1 MMYCNEH
8 KSYNCLHEVRPPL
21 NAGFATPGLLNTR
34 PLPKDFAEVLRTN
47 NVLTALMAVR
57 DEVTRA
63 QKLWPRP
70 FSCAHEGISVIREE
84 FEELWDEVKLNEKKR
99 DLEKIR
105 KEAVQVAAMAIRFIV
120 EVIDEGRGR
129 E

>member
-1 MMYCNEH
+1 MPTACRWRRTGRGVSVMASEQ
-8 KSYNCLHEVRPPL
+8 PL
-21 NAGFATPGLLNTR
+21 AVQAGIISGEDWERGMRSHRVADALM
-34 PLPKDFAEVLRTN
+34 KVQEEVLR
-47 NVLTALMAVR
+47 
-57 DEVTRA
+57 A
-63 QKLWPRP
+63 QRLWPRP

-84 FEELWDEVKLNEKKR
+84 LEELWDHVKTNQKKR
-99 DLEKIR
+99 DLEEMR